1 MKIGANWGKL
11 KKIEEN
17 CVWIGEFWGKNQWKL
32 MKVGEN
38 WGKLKK
44 IEKVAKIGEV
54 AKISKIAK
62 IGCNWRKLE

>member
-1 MKIGANWGKL
+1 M
-11 KKIEEN
+11 KKIEEKWRKL
-17 CVWIGEFWGKNQWKL
+17 CEIGEFWGKNQWKL

-54 AKISKIAK
+54 AK
-62 IGCNWRKLE
+62 L

>member
-1 MKIGANWGKL
+1 
-11 KKIEEN
+11 
-17 CVWIGEFWGKNQWKL
+17 

-54 AKISKIAK
+54 AKI
-62 IGCNWRKLE
+62 